1 MTYLYFLF
9 IDRDSQE
16 EFVVMVKA
24 DIEQQPNLQPYA
36 TQAKEKANEFF
47 NNPRYRGL
55 VDDDY
60 AQQYG
65 IDVY

>member
-9 IDRDSQE
+9 IDKDSQE

-24 DIEQQPNLQPYA
+24 NIEQQPNLQPYA
-36 TQAKEKANEFF
+36 EQAKAKANEFF
-47 NNPRYRGL
+47 DSPKYRGL